1 LTRQKR
7 LKAGVEVDETTWK
20 QVVQAAELVGV
31 SKSEADQLVSN
42 LRK

>member
-1 LTRQKR
+1 M
-7 LKAGVEVDETTWK
+7 TWK

-31 SKSEADQLVSN
+31 PKVDADALVLN